1 MTALFNKTDVMTK
14 MNPTKEMGKYLVL
27 SMDFSFDYILW
38 RFKDQ
43 FLQVHQRVRAR
54 FLDKYVKAGLLDNPI
69 NIHPTSAD
77 LCKICSR
84 KSRSQAVRYTS
95 SWTSAIFVEP
105 VSPSFLLFITI
116 VITLSGPAIVIKL

>member
-1 MTALFNKTDVMTK
+1 
-14 MNPTKEMGKYLVL
+14 
-27 SMDFSFDYILW
+27 
-38 RFKDQ
+38 
-43 FLQVHQRVRAR
+43 
-54 FLDKYVKAGLLDNPI
+54 LDNPI

-105 VSPSFLLFITI
+105 VGTVLSSLHHYRHNTAPALLSSSSSSVDTSKREPGLEA
-116 VITLSGPAIVIKL
+116 VL